1 MKNIL
6 NEADDAEITYRIQN
20 LSETNSRLW
29 GNMDMQ
35 QMLLHCTTQLKL
47 ALGEISHKQQG
58 PSLMRSKLGKW
69 LLFSNIPWPKGATT
83 PGEMNMETTTLSQT
97 EIEIEK
103 RELLIYLEKVKKQTH
118 LKAHPFF
125 GELDRKEWARLIYK
139 HLDHH
144 LKQFGSR

>member
-6 NEADDAEITYRIQN
+6 NEADYVEITNRIQN
-20 LSETNSRLW
+20 LSETNTRLW

-35 QMLLHCTTQLKL
+35 QMLSHCATQLKL

-69 LLFSNIPWPKGATT
+69 LLFSMIPWPKGAET
-83 PGEMNMETTTLSQT
+83 PTEMNVEIASFSLAD
-97 EIEIEK
+97 IEIEK
-103 RELLIYLEKVKKQTH
+103 RELLDYLAKVRQQAH

-125 GELDRKEWARLIYK
+125 GALNRKEWARLVYK

-144 LKQFGSR
+144 LKQFGSG